1 MAQTATMTATE
12 TVGLIQLRSGD
23 RVAVVAGSGRLPLD
37 LAENLAAHGHRPFV
51 VMVGGEASPELASY
65 DNEELTV
72 ENFAGLAPLLK
83 RQGITHAVFA
93 GGISRRPK
101 LTALKPSLAL
111 LKLLPRTLAAMAKG
125 DDGVLRAL
133 AATVEALGIKVVGA
147 HQIAPD
153 LLASEGP
160 MTSVAPQKSDWRDIE
175 AAAEAARA
183 IGALDIGQ
191 AAVAIG
197 GRAIALEGV
206 EGTDGLL
213 DRVKELRSHGRLAG
227 KKRGVLVKCAKPGQE
242 LRMDLPSIG
251 PGTVTAAHAAGLAG
265 IGVEAERSLVLDL
278 SNVIGEADRLG
289 LFVIGLPREKRS

>member
-1 MAQTATMTATE
+1 MTT
-12 TVGLIQLRSGD
+12 TDRPGRLQFRSGD
-23 RVAVVAGSGRLPLD
+23 RIAVVAGSGRLPVD
-37 LAENLAAHGHRPFV
+37 LAENLTAHGHKPFV
-51 VMVGGEASPELASY
+51 VMAAGEASPELASY
-65 DNEELTV
+65 DHEELTI

-101 LTALKPSLAL
+101 LTALRPSLAL
-111 LKLLPRTLAAMAKG
+111 LRLLPRALAALVKG
-125 DDGVLRAL
+125 DDGMLRSL
-133 AATVEALGIKVVGA
+133 AAAVEALGVRVVGA
-147 HQIAPD
+147 HEIAPD

-160 MTSVAPQKSDWRDIE
+160 MTSTQPQKSDWRDIE

-197 GRAIALEGV
+197 GRAIALEDV

-213 DRVKELRSHGRLAG
+213 ERVRRLRSHGRLAG
-227 KKRGVLVKCAKPGQE
+227 KQRGVLVKCAKPGQE

-265 IGVEAERSLVLDL
+265 IGVEAGRSLVLDL
-278 SNVIGEADRLG
+278 AGVIHEADRLG
-289 LFVIGLPREKRS
+289 LFVVGLPRENRS

>member
-1 MAQTATMTATE
+1 MTTAE
-12 TVGLIQLRSGD
+12 KPGRLQLKSGD
-23 RVAVVAGSGRLPLD
+23 RIAVVAGSGRLPLD

-51 VMVGGEASPELASY
+51 VMARGESSPELAAY
-65 DNEELTV
+65 DHAELTV

-83 RQGITHAVFA
+83 RQGITHVVFA

-111 LKLLPRTLAAMAKG
+111 LKFLPRALTALTKG
-125 DDGVLRAL
+125 DDGMLRAL
-133 AATVEALGIKVVGA
+133 ATAVEALGVKVVGA

-153 LLASEGP
+153 LLASEGQ

-197 GRAIALEGV
+197 GRAVELEGV
-206 EGTDGLL
+206 EGTDALL
-213 DRVKELRSHGRLAG
+213 ARVRDLRSHGRLAG

-251 PGTVTAAHAAGLAG
+251 PDTVTAAHAAGLAG

-278 SNVIGEADRLG
+278 ANVISEADRLG
-289 LFVIGLPREKRS
+289 LFVVGLPGEKRP

>member
-1 MAQTATMTATE
+1 MTATE
-12 TVGLIQLRSGD
+12 GRGRFQLQSGD
-23 RVAVVAGSGRLPLD
+23 RIAIVAGSGRLPLD
-37 LAENLAAHGHRPFV
+37 VAESLTAHGFRPFV
-51 VMVGGEASPELASY
+51 VMAAGEASPELASY
-65 DNEELTV
+65 EHEELTI

-83 RQGITHAVFA
+83 RRGMTHVVFA

-101 LTALKPSLAL
+101 LTALKPSLTL
-111 LKLLPRTLAAMAKG
+111 LKFLPRVLAGLANG
-125 DDGVLRAL
+125 DDGMLRAL
-133 AATVEALGIKVVGA
+133 AAAIEALGVKVVGA

-160 MTSVAPQKSDWRDIE
+160 MASVAPQKSDWRDLE

-183 IGALDIGQ
+183 IGALDVGQ

-197 GRAIALEGV
+197 GRAIALEDV

-213 DRVKELRSHGRLAG
+213 ERVKGLRSHGRLAG

-278 SNVIGEADRLG
+278 AGVIAEADRLG
-289 LFVIGLPREKRS
+289 LFVVGLPREKRS

>member
-1 MAQTATMTATE
+1 MTTTE
-12 TVGLIQLRSGD
+12 KPGQLQLQSGD
-23 RVAVVAGSGRLPLD
+23 RIAIVAGSGRLPVE
-37 LAENLAAHGHRPFV
+37 LAQNLAAHGHRPFV
-51 VMVGGEASPELASY
+51 ALVKGEASPELASY
-65 DNEELTV
+65 DHEDLTV

-83 RQGITHAVFA
+83 RHGITHAVFA

-111 LKLLPRTLAAMAKG
+111 LKLLPRTLAALAKG
-125 DDGVLRAL
+125 DDGMLRAL
-133 AATVEALGIKVVGA
+133 AAWIEALGVKVVGA

-153 LLASEGP
+153 LLASEGS
-160 MTSVAPQKSDWRDIE
+160 MTSTAPQKSDWRDLE

-183 IGALDIGQ
+183 IGVLDIGQ

-213 DRVKELRSHGRLAG
+213 ERVRELRSHGRLAG

-265 IGVEAERSLVLDL
+265 IGVEADRSLVLDQAG
-278 SNVIGEADRLG
+278 VIAEADRLG
-289 LFVIGLPREKRS
+289 LFVVGLPRGNSPEKSP